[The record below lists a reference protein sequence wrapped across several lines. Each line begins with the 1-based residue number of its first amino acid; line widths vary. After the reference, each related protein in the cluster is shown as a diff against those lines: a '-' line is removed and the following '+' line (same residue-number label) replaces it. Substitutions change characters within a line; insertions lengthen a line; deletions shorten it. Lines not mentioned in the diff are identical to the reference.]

1 MIKDEYG
8 KQPLKIRGIDKKIS
22 AQRNPR
28 VECWLR
34 GVGGWGDDGQ
44 GVHTESYKINEFW
57 GSVDSMAVI
66 VDSTPLYT

>member
-28 VECWLR
+28 VECWLP

-44 GVHTESYKINEFW
+44 RVHT
-57 GSVDSMAVI
+57 
-66 VDSTPLYT
+66 